1 MLPVIKRNEQ
11 NWLPGLFNDFFS
23 EGWPLLRATAVS
35 EPAINVSEND
45 KNYLVELA
53 APGRKKDDFQVHI
66 NDQNNL
72 VVSMV
77 QREENCDKKDGCKYI
92 RKEFNY
98 SRFEQ
103 TLLLPDDVD
112 KDNISA
118 KMEDGVLYVTL
129 PKLDPEKIKQ
139 PTKVIA
145 IQ

>member
-1 MLPVIKRNEQ
+1 MLPVIKRNEP

-23 EGWPLLRATAVS
+23 EGWPLLRAAAVS
-35 EPAINVSEND
+35 EPAINVSEDD
-45 KNYLVELA
+45 KNYMVELA

-72 VVSMV
+72 VVSMAKK
-77 QREENCDKKDGCKYI
+77 EEKCDKKDGCKYI

-112 KDNISA
+112 KDVITA
-118 KMEDGVLYVTL
+118 RMEDGILYVTL
-129 PKLDPEKIKQ
+129 PKLDPEKVKQ
-139 PTKVIA
+139 PTKVID